1 MSIVEEIYRIKNL
14 MLSESFKGSEK
25 IVEKYVEKLTERIG
39 GKKMFE
45 SFFDGEK
52 TMNEFKKT
60 LYDRILK
67 GDYGNNV
74 GEINKNLKYLKSVG
88 AILGTL
94 KREYEND
101 PGKFEKLNYGGTVP
115 EDEILENINKRVLYG
130 EFCRDCKNPKDVSD
144 FLNYEIK
151 KIEVINK
158 ETEQFND
165 PEQFRKAANKFF
177 GTHDYPGLKPFIYK
191 GFWDNLRT
199 MFGILD
205 KKGYDKNLKE
215 LKDRYGIYSMQWT
228 LSQKDDSVL
237 DFSKLPQFKIKFKNN
252 YEIKISEAGVKYSFE
267 KDKEYPFAYIDEK
280 RELFHR
286 TPKGKGDVF
295 DIYIKLPTKLPPKKD
310 ITDDVLEG
318 KVMKIIPLGGTV
330 IEVDTKIDVE
340 FTITR

>member
-25 IVEKYVEKLTERIG
+25 IIEKYVEKLIEKIG
-39 GKKMFE
+39 GEKLFD
-45 SFFDGEK
+45 SFFEGEK
-52 TMNEFKKT
+52 TLREFREEIKNK
-60 LYDRILK
+60 ILK
-67 GDYGNNV
+67 GDFGDTIGEVNN
-74 GEINKNLKYLKSVG
+74 NLKYLKNIG

-94 KREYEND
+94 EREYNNNPDE
-101 PGKFEKLNYGGTVP
+101 FEKLNYDGTIP
-115 EDEILENINKRVLYG
+115 EDEILKNINQRVLYG
-130 EFCRDCKNPKDVSD
+130 EFCRDCKNPKDVKNFID
-144 FLNYEIK
+144 YEIE
-151 KIEVINK
+151 KIETIQQ
-158 ETEQFND
+158 ETERFNN

-205 KKGYDKNLKE
+205 KKGYDRNLKE
-215 LKDRYGIYSMQWT
+215 LKDRYGIYSMQWA
-228 LSQKDDSVL
+228 LSQKDESVL
-237 DFSKLPQFKIKFKNN
+237 DFSKLPQLKLSFQEN
-252 YEIKISEAGVKYSFE
+252 YEIKVSGAGINYKFE
-267 KDKEYPFAYIDEK
+267 KGRQYPFAYIDEK

-295 DIYIKLPTKLPPKKD
+295 DIYIKLPTKLPPRKD

-318 KVMKIIPLGGTV
+318 KIMKIIPLGGTV